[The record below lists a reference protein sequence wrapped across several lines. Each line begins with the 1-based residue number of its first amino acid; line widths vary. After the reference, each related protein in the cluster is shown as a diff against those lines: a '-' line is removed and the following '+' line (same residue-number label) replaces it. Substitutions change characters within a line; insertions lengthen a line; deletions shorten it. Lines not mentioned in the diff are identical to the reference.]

1 MSSKEDMQTVSH
13 LAREIYTSVAAIHP
27 PSPNASQETRET
39 FNSMLRTAQQASGQI
54 LSLVIGM
61 AQSTT
66 DSNGQSLDLHLG
78 NGHWDDLLLD
88 EDPGLASS
96 TDNDNDPPPDINDQ
110 IQADIEELL
119 AEANDPELWFSLQ
132 DFRTMVEQGEHR
144 GSTIQKEK
152 EAFRR
157 MLIGYRQVPLDDI
170 VQAFDL
176 HDLQLASVS
185 IQRHTQHI
193 STFHNLPL
201 RDQRLFEREK
211 LLYNPSSSHCVH
223 AWINV
228 VINNIEA
235 IEFVKDWAGEA
246 GEWRKDFRKTLA
258 THFYASELSLIDRSL
273 FPSTKKD
280 KLRNRLYRRFAKK
293 HDKVIVRRR
302 HLHRFF
308 ELFGPTVLLDPT
320 WLTLTKQGY
329 PRQSKL
335 WYDRVRSEVL
345 DFGLQDEDIGRAR
358 YWNHRRFLLSVVE
371 CLGGRTVKAYV
382 EDFLD
387 QNLTWN
393 PPPEPV
399 DDDDNDD

>member
-280 KLRNRLYRRFAKK
+280 KLCNRLYRRFAKK
-293 HDKVIVRRR
+293 HDKVIVPLSLAPLYFWTPPGL
-302 HLHRFF
+302 HLPNKVI
-308 ELFGPTVLLDPT
+308 LANPSFGTTVSVPRYSTLVYKMKTLGEPDTGITAASYSLLLNVWVAEQSRPMLKT
-320 WLTLTKQGY
+320 FWTK
-329 PRQSKL
+329 
-335 WYDRVRSEVL
+335 
-345 DFGLQDEDIGRAR
+345 
-358 YWNHRRFLLSVVE
+358 
-371 CLGGRTVKAYV
+371 T
-382 EDFLD
+382 
-387 QNLTWN
+387 
-393 PPPEPV
+393 
-399 DDDDNDD
+399 

>member
-308 ELFGPTVLLDPT
+308 ELVPLSLAPLYFWTPPGLHLPNKVILANPSFGTTVSVPRYSTLVYKMKTLGEPDTGITAASYSLLLNVWVAEQSRPMLKT
-320 WLTLTKQGY
+320 FWTK
-329 PRQSKL
+329 
-335 WYDRVRSEVL
+335 
-345 DFGLQDEDIGRAR
+345 
-358 YWNHRRFLLSVVE
+358 
-371 CLGGRTVKAYV
+371 T
-382 EDFLD
+382 
-387 QNLTWN
+387 
-393 PPPEPV
+393 
-399 DDDDNDD
+399 